1 MDAIYIGILVVTFAS
16 VLAIAVAG
24 VTAER
29 KENGF
34 RGW

>member
-1 MDAIYIGILVVTFAS
+1 MDAIYIGILVVTFAF

-24 VTAER
+24 VAAER

-34 RGW
+34 RG